1 MRMAENDQPKQ
12 INKVSHGDKQ
22 LWHLISKELKYKPNP
37 AQKKKYELQKQV
49 ISYLTTC
56 EKKDVKNSPGKHEKS

>member
-1 MRMAENDQPKQ
+1 MAENDQPKQ

-37 AQKKKYELQKQV
+37 AQKKKYELQKEVVQYMITSTYTDV
-49 ISYLTTC
+49 ETPTC
-56 EKKDVKNSPGKHEKS
+56 KLEKP